1 MLILALGL
9 GLTTVWLVKVGY
21 RHGAIGAQ
29 LGSMSQ
35 SWVAAYNASQPSRA
49 E

>member
-9 GLTTVWLVKVGY
+9 GLTTLWLVKAGY
-21 RHGAIGAQ
+21 RHGSHGTQ

-35 SWVAAYNASQPSRA
+35 SWVVEYNASQPSRS